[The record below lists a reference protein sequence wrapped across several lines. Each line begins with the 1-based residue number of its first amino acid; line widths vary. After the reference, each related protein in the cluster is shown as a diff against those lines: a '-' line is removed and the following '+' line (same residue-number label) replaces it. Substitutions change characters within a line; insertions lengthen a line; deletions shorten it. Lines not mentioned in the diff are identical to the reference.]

1 LENLASRSWWRECG
15 GILGGEKAP
24 DEGGYEGKVHGF
36 VPFDSV
42 NKSEQEKKRGERER
56 RRTVDNSMYINRQAR
71 AKGRP
76 QPKDKDPTTA
86 GSQST

>member
-36 VPFDSV
+36 VPFSV
-42 NKSEQEKKRGERER
+42 NKSEKRKEER
-56 RRTVDNSMYINRQAR
+56 
-71 AKGRP
+71 GRGDG
-76 QPKDKDPTTA
+76 Q
-86 GSQST
+86 